1 MATVFLAG
9 YLFSEDYFEL
19 QETLYASSLV
29 YQLSLIPNLSSTW
42 TSVLY
47 SVDKRELRWRGLDW
61 LGLRMLS
68 WEQAKKEDLSQ
79 MATYWFVIG
88 WFDNQSVQKSKV
100 RQAAEDVVKSEV
112 YPQTY
117 SS

>member
-68 WEQAKKEDLSQ
+68 WEQAKEENHYQL
-79 MATYWFVIG
+79 YL
-88 WFDNQSVQKSKV
+88 
-100 RQAAEDVVKSEV
+100 
-112 YPQTY
+112 Y
-117 SS
+117 